1 MITNRPSRDD
11 NEAAPTAPNRFG
23 FYSALC
29 TALLTTVTF
38 GFALYA
44 IPISGANC
52 LENCV
57 EYPYLDTAAR
67 FPRDFMPDNTLPGH
81 RRALS
86 QDFMWMP
93 LAILLVLAYVTL
105 MVSIHAYAPDS
116 KKTFSQAG
124 LSFALM
130 AATMLASVYFIQ
142 FSVIPISLMKGETDG
157 LAALIQYNPHGVFI
171 AMEELGYLLMSLSFL
186 FMAPVFAGRSRLER
200 AVRWIFAG
208 AFFLA
213 IAALLAISLIYGLE
227 RLDRFEVAVISIDWL
242 VLIVNGILLSILFKR
257 QQHAEA

>member
-67 FPRDFMPDNTLPGH
+67 FPRDFM
-81 RRALS
+81 
-86 QDFMWMP
+86 WMP

-105 MVSIHAYAPDS
+105 MVSIHTYAPGS

-186 FMAPVFAGRSRLER
+186 FMAPVFAGRGRLER

>member
-1 MITNRPSRDD
+1 MKANETSRDYP
-11 NEAAPTAPNRFG
+11 ETTHAAPGRFG
-23 FYSALC
+23 FYSALA
-29 TALLTTVTF
+29 TTLLTLISF

-52 LENCV
+52 PGNCAA
-57 EYPYLDTAAR
+57 YPYLDTVAR
-67 FPRDFMPDNTLPGH
+67 FPR
-81 RRALS
+81 
-86 QDFMWMP
+86 DFMWMP

-105 MVSIHAYAPDS
+105 MVSIHTYAPS
-116 KKTFSQAG
+116 NKKTFSQAG

-130 AATMLASVYFIQ
+130 SATILSSAYFIQ
-142 FSVIPISLMKGETDG
+142 FAVIPISLMKGETDG

-186 FMAPVFAGRSRLER
+186 FMAPVFAGENRLEA

-213 IAALLAISLIYGLE
+213 IAALIVISMIYGLE
-227 RLDRFEVAVISIDWL
+227 RLDRFEVVVISIDWL
-242 VLIVNGILLSILFKR
+242 VLIVNGVLLSILFRR
-257 QQHAEA
+257 QHGDDA

>member
-1 MITNRPSRDD
+1 MITNRSSRDD
-11 NEAAPTAPNRFG
+11 GEAAPTAPNRFG
-23 FYSALC
+23 VYAALC
-29 TALLTTVTF
+29 TALLTIVTF

-67 FPRDFMPDNTLPGH
+67 FPRDFM
-81 RRALS
+81 
-86 QDFMWMP
+86 WMP

-124 LSFALM
+124 LAFALM

-213 IAALLAISLIYGLE
+213 IAALIAISLIYGLE

-242 VLIVNGILLSILFKR
+242 VLMVNGILLSFLFKR
-257 QQHAEA
+257 QRGAEA